1 MRFMMID
8 APTDANLEA
17 YIVEMKKA
25 NVANLVRACESTY
38 SKERVEQA
46 GIRVWD
52 CPFPDGDPPPEA
64 IIVKWLQVCESTFAK
79 GNSAKQCV
87 AVHCI
92 AGLGRT
98 PVLVAI
104 ALIEQGMEALDAVA
118 AIRAKRRG
126 AINAKQLAYLEN
138 SYKRRSKAKCS
149 IM

>member
-8 APTDANLEA
+8 APTDQNLEA
-17 YIVEMKKA
+17 YITEMKKN

-38 SKERVEQA
+38 KKERVEQA
-46 GIRVWD
+46 GIKVWD
-52 CPFPDGDPPPEA
+52 CPFPDGDPPPDEV
-64 IIVKWLQVCESTFAK
+64 INRWLQVCESTFGK
-79 GNSAKQCV
+79 GNPSKQCV

-104 ALIEQGMEALDAVA
+104 ALIEQGMEALDAVT

-138 SYKRRSKAKCS
+138 GYKRRSKAKCS